1 MKENEKEFITED
13 QKAFKPIYENPII
26 LDFSGCKYAYDIHEI
41 LKEKFGFPDYY
52 GMNWDAMWDCLRGL
66 FYGCGDYHAK
76 IYGSNAI
83 PDDLKEDFAIM
94 LETFEDVHKRTPN
107 FTFEIVS

>member
-1 MKENEKEFITED
+1 MKENEKEFVTD
-13 QKAFKPIYENPII
+13 DPKAFKPIYENPII

-41 LKEKFGFPDYY
+41 LKEKFGFPNYY
-52 GMNWDAMWDCLRGL
+52 GKNWSALRDCLADSM
-66 FYGCGDYHAK
+66 YGCGDYHAK

-83 PDDLKEDFAIM
+83 PDDLKEGFEIM
-94 LETFEDVHKRTPN
+94 LEIFKDAHKEVPN